1 MTNQKKRIRLDEVT
15 LMRTILAVL
24 IVFMHAFTCF
34 QGGWEKPEGYIDIP
48 TYKWIARTAF
58 AFTLEAFV
66 FISGYLFAFQKITL
80 CKSGGVIINKLQRLI
95 LPSII
100 FSIPYFFI
108 FYDYKG
114 IGNFLYSVV
123 NGCGHMWYLP
133 MLFWCF
139 VGVVILN
146 KIKIG
151 DGWKLLFLIL
161 INLFWPLSL
170 PFQLGATTNYI
181 FYFYL
186 GYVIY
191 KHSERIKEVIT
202 PKSLVISWIIFI
214 VVFVLLRPL
223 KETIVIGDQDIRLYR
238 LLTGSARSTCQLI
251 YATIGTIT
259 FYITTVYYT
268 RKKQLSKFTITLA
281 SCCFGIYLIHQ
292 FLLKALYYN
301 TDFASIVGPY
311 WLPWL
316 GFIIVLP
323 ISYLLATLLLKT
335 KIGKFLI
342 G

>member
-1 MTNQKKRIRLDEVT
+1 MTNKKIVRFDEVT

-24 IVFMHAFTCF
+24 IVFMHSFTCY
-34 QGGWEKPEGYIDIP
+34 QGSWTKPEGYIDIP

-58 AFTLEAFV
+58 AFTLETFV

-80 CKSGGVIINKLQRLI
+80 NKSGGVIINKLKRLI

-100 FSIPYFFI
+100 FSIPYFLI

-114 IGNFLYSVV
+114 IGDFLYRIV

-139 VGVVILN
+139 VGVVTLN
-146 KIKIG
+146 KIKIN
-151 DGWKLLFLIL
+151 DGWKLLFLAL

-170 PFQLGATTNYI
+170 PFQLGATTKYI

-186 GYVIY
+186 GYVVY
-191 KHSERIKEVIT
+191 KHSERIKESIT
-202 PKSLVISWIIFI
+202 QKGIVISWIIFI
-214 VVFVLLRPL
+214 LVFISLRPL
-223 KETIVIGDQDIRLYR
+223 KGTIIIGDQDFRLYR
-238 LLTGSARSTCQLI
+238 LLTCSARNTCQLI

-259 FYITTVYYT
+259 FYITNVHYT
-268 RKKQLSKFTITLA
+268 KYKQLSKFTISLA

-292 FLLKALYYN
+292 FLLKVLYYN

-316 GFIIVLP
+316 GFIIVLL
-323 ISYLLATLLLKT
+323 ISYLFAIVLLKT

>member
-1 MTNQKKRIRLDEVT
+1 MSKTYVKLDEVT

-24 IVFMHAFTCF
+24 IVFMHSFTCY
-34 QGGWEKPEGYIDIP
+34 QGGWAKPDGYIDIP

-66 FISGYLFAFQKITL
+66 FISGYLFAFQKTTL
-80 CKSGGVIINKLQRLI
+80 NKSEGIIINKLKRLI

-114 IGNFLYSVV
+114 IGDFLYSIV

-139 VGVVILN
+139 VGVVILQ

-151 DGWKLLFLIL
+151 DSWKLLFLAL

-170 PFQLGATTNYI
+170 PFQLVATTNYI

-186 GYVIY
+186 GYVVY
-191 KHSERIKEVIT
+191 KHSERIKTSIT

-214 VVFVLLRPL
+214 LVFILLRPL
-223 KETIVIGDQDIRLYR
+223 KETIIIGDQDFRLYR
-238 LLTGSARSTCQLI
+238 LLTSSLRSTCQLI
-251 YATIGTIT
+251 YATMGTIT
-259 FYITTVYYT
+259 FYITMVYYT
-268 RKKQLSKFTITLA
+268 SNKKMSKITVSLA

-311 WLPWL
+311 LLPWL

-323 ISYLLATLLLKT
+323 ISYLLAILLLKA

>member
-1 MTNQKKRIRLDEVT
+1 MTNRKIVRFDEVT

-24 IVFMHAFTCF
+24 IVFMHSFTCY
-34 QGGWEKPEGYIDIP
+34 QGSWTKPEGYIDIP

-80 CKSGGVIINKLQRLI
+80 NKSGGVIINKLKRLI

-100 FSIPYFFI
+100 FSIPYFLI

-114 IGNFLYSVV
+114 IGNFLYSIV

-133 MLFWCF
+133 MLFCCF
-139 VGVVILN
+139 VGVVILQ
-146 KIKIG
+146 KIKI
-151 DGWKLLFLIL
+151 DDSWKLLFLAL

-170 PFQLGATTNYI
+170 PFQLGVATNYI

-186 GYVIY
+186 GYVVY
-191 KHSERIKEVIT
+191 KHSERIKESIT
-202 PKSLVISWIIFI
+202 SKTLVISWIIFI
-214 VVFVLLRPL
+214 LVFILLRPL
-223 KETIVIGDQDIRLYR
+223 KETIIIGDQDFRLYR
-238 LLTGSARSTCQLI
+238 LLTDSVRSTCQLI

-259 FYITTVYYT
+259 FYITMVYYT
-268 RKKQLSKFTITLA
+268 RNKQLGKYTITLA

-316 GFIIVLP
+316 GFIIVLLV
-323 ISYLLATLLLKT
+323 SFLLAILLLKT
-335 KIGKFLI
+335 KVGKFLI

>member
-1 MTNQKKRIRLDEVT
+1 M
-15 LMRTILAVL
+15 
-24 IVFMHAFTCF
+24 
-34 QGGWEKPEGYIDIP
+34 
-48 TYKWIARTAF
+48 
-58 AFTLEAFV
+58 
-66 FISGYLFAFQKITL
+66 
-80 CKSGGVIINKLQRLI
+80 
-95 LPSII
+95 PSII

-114 IGNFLYSVV
+114 IGNFLYSIV

-139 VGVVILN
+139 VGVVILD

-186 GYVIY
+186 GYVVY
-191 KHSERIKEVIT
+191 KHSERIKELIT

-223 KETIVIGDQDIRLYR
+223 KESIIIGDQDIRLYR

-251 YATIGTIT
+251 YATIGTLT
-259 FYITTVYYT
+259 FYITMVYYT
-268 RKKQLSKFTITLA
+268 QHKQLSKFTISLS
-281 SCCFGIYLIHQ
+281 SCCFGIYLTHQ

-323 ISYLLATLLLKT
+323 ISYLLSLLLLKT